1 MNAALLQHA
10 PPWRLMESTKIDI
23 VDFLD
28 SIYIDMELWL
38 KFQKRCHLDEV
49 NAGEILACVI
59 TKQIERSLA

>member
-1 MNAALLQHA
+1 MD
-10 PPWRLMESTKIDI
+10 TKIDI

-49 NAGEILACVI
+49 NASEILAYTI
-59 TKQIERSLA
+59 TEKIQKALA